1 MTTANP
7 PAAAARILFFSRP
20 AQPQP
25 APRPTPRL
33 RATGRLS
40 TWPFR
45 VLRHNEQDD
54 PHDIK
59 AQAARVLRTTAQQ
72 WWPKED

>member
-7 PAAAARILFFSRP
+7 PAAAARILLFSRP
-20 AQPQP
+20 TQPQP
-25 APRPTPRL
+25 APRL
-33 RATGRLS
+33 RTTGRIS

-45 VLRHNEQDD
+45 VLRHNEHGD

-59 AQAARVLRTTAQQ
+59 AQAARVLRTTAEQ
-72 WWPKED
+72 WWPKVD

>member
-1 MTTANP
+1 
-7 PAAAARILFFSRP
+7 
-20 AQPQP
+20 
-25 APRPTPRL
+25 
-33 RATGRLS
+33 
-40 TWPFR
+40 
-45 VLRHNEQDD
+45 VLRHNEQGD

>member
-20 AQPQP
+20 TQAQPG
-25 APRPTPRL
+25 PRL

-45 VLRHNEQDD
+45 VLRHNEQGD

-59 AQAARVLRTTAQQ
+59 AQAARVLRTTAEQ
-72 WWPKED
+72 WWPKVD

>member
-20 AQPQP
+20 TQTQP
-25 APRPTPRL
+25 APRL

-45 VLRHNEQDD
+45 VLRRNEQGD
-54 PHDIK
+54 PLDIK

-72 WWPKED
+72 WWPKVD

>member
-20 AQPQP
+20 MQAQPG
-25 APRPTPRL
+25 PRL

-45 VLRHNEQDD
+45 VLRHNEQGD

-72 WWPKED
+72 WWPKVD

>member
-20 AQPQP
+20 AQTQP
-25 APRPTPRL
+25 APRL

-45 VLRHNEQDD
+45 VLRHNEQGD

>member
-7 PAAAARILFFSRP
+7 PAAAARTLFFSR
-20 AQPQP
+20 AT
-25 APRPTPRL
+25 PTPPAARL
-33 RATGRLS
+33 RATGRIS

-45 VLRHNEQDD
+45 VLRPNEQDD

-72 WWPKED
+72 WWPKGD